1 MKAVLTGVRFKE
13 LEENSRGMT
22 DVLKG
27 KEVLQKTF
35 TYVENVTKESRKALM
50 EEFSQKHKGIGLN
63 SASDILRQSV
73 LDWFPRRDKT
83 FRLVHE
89 KTSQGRP
96 GELRMDFLGETKTVH
111 FKVHLHAVFAV
122 SGQSADSPSF
132 LKEVN
137 LLVDPRE
144 FSI

>member
-1 MKAVLTGVRFKE
+1 
-13 LEENSRGMT
+13 MT
-22 DVLKG
+22 DVQKG

-50 EEFSQKHKGIGLN
+50 EEFSQNHKGIAIN

-83 FRLVHE
+83 FKLVHE
-89 KTSQGRP
+89 KTSQAKP
-96 GELRMDFLGETKTVH
+96 GDVRMDFLGETKTVH

-122 SGQSADSPSF
+122 NGQSLDSPAF

-137 LLVDPRE
+137 FRVDSRE
-144 FSI
+144 FSM